1 MRLPLVWP
9 ALVVA
14 ACGHAVDDQSSSS
27 IASDMFADSIRT
39 QAAASPDAFADVR
52 GTWLVLDPTEFEAAS
67 VRITRDSIVL
77 YDSQQ
82 RPLSSQAL
90 LEVEIEPQAY
100 RGYVLRGTIRSF
112 CMYFQPNGTYLNECC
127 DDCPTPR
134 IMRQ

>member
-77 YDSQQ
+77 YDSQW
-82 RPLSSQAL
+82 
-90 LEVEIEPQAY
+90 
-100 RGYVLRGTIRSF
+100 
-112 CMYFQPNGTYLNECC
+112 
-127 DDCPTPR
+127 CPGKV
-134 IMRQ
+134 